1 MKNIGVLKRSGLRIS
16 GELDVLL
23 GVSRISVHNYIRGK
37 TEPGVH
43 TAPRIEK
50 VLNILEKVIDAGKLP
65 FNPEITRDG
74 DRRKIAFK
82 KLHDYVTSRV

>member
-1 MKNIGVLKRSGLRIS
+1 MKNMNVLKKSGLRIS

-50 VLNILEKVIDAGKLP
+50 VISILQKVIDAGKLP
-65 FNPEITRDG
+65 FNADITKDP
-74 DRRKIAFK
+74 DRRKAAFQ
-82 KLHDYVTSRV
+82 KLNAYVNSRT